1 MFLSDF
7 TFACRM
13 IGPVI
18 IRWKRPALTA
28 LIACILVAT
37 TSGPASAQDAT
48 PSPSSIQ
55 ISDAELAKASKS
67 ALVATTKLYKA
78 ALSNRI
84 LTTRAINEAFAK
96 AVKRAKQEQ
105 AAALAKASTPA
116 QRSAAASRFKSR
128 IDRAVAIR
136 QAALDSLPQL
146 PPSGRQRAV
155 K

>member
-1 MFLSDF
+1 MFLNDF

-18 IRWKRPALTA
+18 IRRTRPALAA
-28 LIACILVAT
+28 LAACILAVT
-37 TSGPASAQDAT
+37 INGPASARDAT
-48 PSPSSIQ
+48 PSPSGTQ
-55 ISDAELAKASKS
+55 VSDAELAKASKS

-78 ALSNRI
+78 ALTNRI

-105 AAALAKASTPA
+105 AAALAKATTPA
-116 QRSAAASRFKSR
+116 QRSAAASRFKSQ

-136 QAALDSLPQL
+136 QASLDSLPQL
-146 PPSGRQRAV
+146 PPPGRQSAA